1 MGSAFGVSA
10 PKGYRRSALRTVPR
24 AAAALLALLLSVL
37 AGPRGGP
44 DDRRAERLSGEAAQV
59 APICGP
65 LTAVLAEP
73 TQSST
78 ALSAQAVWQRIPLER
93 APDSAV
99 AVIRPMR
106 TSPIAAR
113 AP

>member
-1 MGSAFGVSA
+1 MFPA
-10 PKGYRRSALRTVPR
+10 PTLRRSALRTVPR

-37 AGPRGGP
+37 AGPRGGA

-59 APICGP
+59 APIYGP
-65 LTAVLAEP
+65 FTAVLA
-73 TQSST
+73 
-78 ALSAQAVWQRIPLER
+78 QRIQISTTVTDFVMPPRAPRAR

-99 AVIRPMR
+99 AVFRPLR
-106 TSPIAAR
+106 TSPVAAR

>member
-1 MGSAFGVSA
+1 MRSAFAARA
-10 PKGYRRSALRTVPR
+10 PEGYQRSALRALPR

-65 LTAVLAEP
+65 LAAVLAER
-73 TQSST
+73 TQLAT
-78 ALSAQAVWQRIPLER
+78 TIADPVGAQRVLRVCI
-93 APDSAV
+93 PDSVIA
-99 AVIRPMR
+99 AIRPLR
-106 TSPIAAR
+106 TSPVAAR